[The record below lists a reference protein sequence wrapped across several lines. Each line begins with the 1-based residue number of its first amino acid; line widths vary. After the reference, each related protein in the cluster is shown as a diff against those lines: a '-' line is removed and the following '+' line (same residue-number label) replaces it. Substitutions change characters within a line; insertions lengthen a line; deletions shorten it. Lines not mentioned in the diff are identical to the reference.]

1 MTRSLLNPDED
12 NYHALIISF
21 PFELFANCGVAKDQH
36 IIVDN
41 DVKNISVG
49 AFDKV
54 THNLLLSKLEYQ
66 DIKDKLLCMV
76 ASYLTGRQQRVVLEG
91 SLSYW
96 LPVTSGVPQGSIL
109 GPLLFLSYYDM
120 SNYIYSRSTVALFVD
135 NSKLYQAM
143 DVPDVHSLLQ
153 DDLDSLNN
161 WRWDWAIEFNPTK
174 CKVLHISKRKSPTG
188 ADDGNYSIGNQQIE
202 WVSSIT
208 DLGITVPRDLSWARY
223 TEDIVMEAEKPLSLV
238 ERIRWD
244 LSQPTIR
251 RLLYCA
257 LVRPKLKMRNVSDL
271 YFGTYLLSM
280 YGGIDPEIKTLW
292 IKVYNKAGLT
302 PTPMSTPTS
311 MPMSMPTSM
320 QTHKNDA
327 TAGTSHLAV
336 IIVVPILTV
345 IVVGILAL
353 IAVWRW
359 KKRSKRIARIEAGG
373 DESKEEKNLEM
384 SELDS
389 QDNLVTSQ
397 VVTKMV

>member
-1 MTRSLLNPDED
+1 
-12 NYHALIISF
+12 
-21 PFELFANCGVAKDQH
+21 
-36 IIVDN
+36 
-41 DVKNISVG
+41 
-49 AFDKV
+49 
-54 THNLLLSKLEYQ
+54 
-66 DIKDKLLCMV
+66 MV

-96 LPVTSGVPQGSIL
+96 LPVTSGMPQGSIL

-257 LVRPKLKMRNVSDL
+257 LVRPKLKYCSSN
-271 YFGTYLLSM
+271 
-280 YGGIDPEIKTLW
+280 LW
-292 IKVYNKAGLT
+292 SPYTDK
-302 PTPMSTPTS
+302 
-311 MPMSMPTSM
+311 
-320 QTHKNDA
+320 H
-327 TAGTSHLAV
+327 
-336 IIVVPILTV
+336 
-345 IVVGILAL
+345 
-353 IAVWRW
+353 
-359 KKRSKRIARIEAGG
+359 
-373 DESKEEKNLEM
+373 
-384 SELDS
+384 
-389 QDNLVTSQ
+389 
-397 VVTKMV
+397 